1 MYSVRSIFIYLYI
14 YYIYNMYVVYSQYM
28 YATYVY
34 TINVSISKNTPATQ
48 ITPLFIVWR
57 LVKPVLDKSKPSV
70 YLMLS

>member
-1 MYSVRSIFIYLYI
+1 
-14 YYIYNMYVVYSQYM
+14 MYVVYSQYM